1 MSTILNSFWIEIS
14 LSTQQKPAPSN
25 SLCHQVNT
33 QPQPHKRSSWRED
46 AFEKYTR
53 NTVLIALAGAV
64 IRDMIGYV
72 AAIFMNE
79 IRFIKVAT
87 TQFDRVD
94 SSVGGKRMFDS
105 LYEKGR
111 MGTF

>member
-1 MSTILNSFWIEIS
+1 M
-14 LSTQQKPAPSN
+14 
-25 SLCHQVNT
+25 
-33 QPQPHKRSSWRED
+33 
-46 AFEKYTR
+46 
-53 NTVLIALAGAV
+53 

-87 TQFDRVD
+87 TQLDRVD

-105 LYEKGR
+105 LYEKGL
-111 MGTF
+111 MGTL

>member
-1 MSTILNSFWIEIS
+1 MSAILNFLWIEIS
-14 LSTQQKPAPSN
+14 ISTQQKPAPSN
-25 SLCHQVNT
+25 TLCHQVNT
-33 QPQPHKRSSWRED
+33 QQQPHKSSSWRED
-46 AFEKYTR
+46 AFEKYTS
-53 NTVLIALAGAV
+53 NTVLIALGRAV

-87 TQFDRVD
+87 TQLDSVD

-105 LYEKGR
+105 VYEKSL